1 MHFYKILITSQSL
14 FGIREILESKL
25 ESFIPSMAT
34 EKPDNS
40 SDIIFLFIENV
51 NIAVSQEPRSQRSTH
66 IFIYFTSFSN
76 DNLR

>member
-1 MHFYKILITSQSL
+1 
-14 FGIREILESKL
+14 
-25 ESFIPSMAT
+25 MAT

-51 NIAVSQEPRSQRSTH
+51 NIAVSQEPRSQSSTH

-76 DNLR
+76 DNLRQCLVKKTNKIIDTDYEW

>member
-1 MHFYKILITSQSL
+1 MT
-14 FGIREILESKL
+14 
-25 ESFIPSMAT
+25 T

-51 NIAVSQEPRSQRSTH
+51 NIAVSQEPRSQSSTH